1 MSDGSLVCTE
11 RTPRVVA
18 ARKLL
23 RRAGRERAGRFLA
36 EGAQAVGA
44 ALASATG
51 PADLTGPARPGD
63 SAGSIDDRPGRRRA
77 RVFEVFATES
87 AAERNAGVLRLAS
100 AAGIPVSMITERA
113 AATLSET
120 VTPQGLL
127 AVCARVDVP
136 LAEALAGAPRLVVVL
151 VEAADPGNAGTVIR
165 VADAAGADAV
175 VLAGDSVDPHN
186 GKCVRGS
193 VGSVFH
199 LPVAVERDVTEVL
212 AACRRAGVRLLAAT
226 AAGEWDV
233 FDPAATEALE
243 QPCGWLFG
251 SEAHGLPAEVAEA
264 ADARVR
270 VPIYG
275 RAESLN
281 LATAATVCVY
291 ATARAQRAATIS
303 VTEGPGQG
311 YSREL
316 LPPPADR
323 GSPSAVR

>member
-1 MSDGSLVCTE
+1 MPHLDVIHTE

-51 PADLTGPARPGD
+51 SGAGATGVP
-63 SAGSIDDRPGRRRA
+63 PGRPA
-77 RVFEVFATES
+77 EVFEVFATES
-87 AAERNAGVLRLAS
+87 AAARHADQLARAA
-100 AAGIPVSMITERA
+100 AAGIPISLVTEQA
-113 AATLSET
+113 MATLSET
-120 VTPQGLL
+120 VTPQGLV
-127 AVCARVDVP
+127 AVCARVDVS
-136 LAEALAGAPRLVVVL
+136 LADALSGVPRQVVVL
-151 VEAADPGNAGTVIR
+151 VHASDPGNAGTVIR

-193 VGSVFH
+193 AGSLFH
-199 LPVAVERDVTEVL
+199 LPVALERDVAAVL
-212 AACRRAGVRLLAAT
+212 AACRGAGLRLLAAT
-226 AAGEWDV
+226 AAGEGDL
-233 FDPAATEALE
+233 FDPATAEILAR
-243 QPCGWLFG
+243 PCGWLFG
-251 SEAHGLPAEVAEA
+251 SEAHGLPAEVAAA
-264 ADARVR
+264 ADHRVR

-291 ATARAQRAATIS
+291 ATARAGRAASIHPAIS
-303 VTEGPGQG
+303 PD
-311 YSREL
+311 
-316 LPPPADR
+316 PH
-323 GSPSAVR
+323 

>member
-23 RRAGRERAGRFLA
+23 RRTGRERAGRFLA

-44 ALASATG
+44 ALASATA
-51 PADLTGPARPGD
+51 PADGGV
-63 SAGSIDDRPGRRRA
+63 GRSRA
-77 RVFEVFATES
+77 RVFEVFATEL
-87 AAERNAGVLRLAS
+87 AAERNIGPLRVAA

-113 AATLSET
+113 AAALSET

-127 AVCARVDVP
+127 AVCARIDVP

-151 VEAADPGNAGTVIR
+151 VGAADPGNAGTVIR

-199 LPVAVERDVTEVL
+199 LPVAVERDVAEVL
-212 AACRRAGVRLLAAT
+212 AGCRRAGVRLLAAT
-226 AAGEWDV
+226 ADGEWDV
-233 FDPAATEALE
+233 FDPTASAALA

-251 SEAHGLPAEVAEA
+251 SEAHGLAAEVAQA

-291 ATARAQRAATIS
+291 ATARAQRAATI
-303 VTEGPGQG
+303 
-311 YSREL
+311 
-316 LPPPADR
+316 
-323 GSPSAVR
+323 